1 MWYEEKTRSL
11 IARHL
16 DRYLTIRCHGNNVTS
31 FICEGSVLLYLFVR
45 KSKAP
50 LDANE
55 ATQFTSTAWTVL
67 PAHYK
72 KRNTTNLQEEQTQ
85 IQLMVFQIGLWKV
98 FAGYASEYLFVTPLL
113 VWLCFLIG
121 CLIFFFFVTW
131 VSLNILAISKI
142 QLVV

>member
-1 MWYEEKTRSL
+1 M
-11 IARHL
+11 
-16 DRYLTIRCHGNNVTS
+16 
-31 FICEGSVLLYLFVR
+31 R

-121 CLIFFFFVTW
+121 CLIFFFLRHLSVPEY
-131 VSLNILAISKI
+131 IGY
-142 QLVV
+142 